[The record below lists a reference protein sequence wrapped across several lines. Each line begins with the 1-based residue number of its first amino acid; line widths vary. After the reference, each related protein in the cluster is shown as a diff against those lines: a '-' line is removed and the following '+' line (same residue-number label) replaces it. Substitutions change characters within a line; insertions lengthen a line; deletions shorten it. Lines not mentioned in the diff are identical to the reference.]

1 MGNREGMNRREWEIE
16 RRDVMGLGYVQWTG
30 GEWPM
35 ELELEMKDTR
45 TFEKNKEFIL
55 PRTCSGECNTRGGRG
70 SGLHFLYGP
79 FRLNCIEFITL
90 LETFIS
96 GLLYSNLIDK

>member
-35 ELELEMKDTR
+35 ELELAMKDTR
-45 TFEKNKEFIL
+45 TFRKKQGIYF
-55 PRTCSGECNTRGGRG
+55 T
-70 SGLHFLYGP
+70 
-79 FRLNCIEFITL
+79 
-90 LETFIS
+90 
-96 GLLYSNLIDK
+96 